1 MLAIADC
8 TAKRY
13 HADGMTDCLAEI
25 IIIITTVGL
34 IADTSILLF
43 G

>member
-1 MLAIADC
+1 MQAIADC

-13 HADGMTDCLAEI
+13 HADGMTYCLAEI
-25 IIIITTVGL
+25 IIIITIGL